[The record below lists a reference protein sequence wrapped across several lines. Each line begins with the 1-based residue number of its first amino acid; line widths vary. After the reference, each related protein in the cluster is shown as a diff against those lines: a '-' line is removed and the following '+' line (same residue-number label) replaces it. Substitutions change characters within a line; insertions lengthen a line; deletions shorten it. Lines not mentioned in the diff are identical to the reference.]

1 MGLRAKFNLVLI
13 LMFLVGLGISG
24 YVSYS
29 LLQKNAR
36 AEIVRNAELMLATAK
51 SIRNYTVSQIRPL
64 LADQLTQT
72 FHPQTV
78 PAYAAT
84 EAIQDLR
91 TKYPHYSY
99 KEATLNPTNPRDL
112 AEGWEIEVIDKF
124 RKSDELT
131 NIVGERYTAD
141 GRILY
146 IANPI
151 KISNPACL
159 ACHSEPSAAPASML
173 KLYGRINGFGWEYN
187 EIVGAQI
194 VSVPMTLPIQNAN
207 EAFLTFMIS
216 LFSIFLLVFVTLN
229 LMLNRLIIAPI
240 VKMSESADKVS
251 VGDFSV
257 PELHSEGKDE
267 ISLLST
273 SFNRMRRSLEKAL
286 KMIS

>member
-36 AEIVRNAELMLATAK
+36 AEVIRNAELMLATAM
-51 SIRNYTVSQIRPL
+51 SIRSYTVNQVRPL
-64 LADQLTQT
+64 LADQLTQV

-84 EAIQDLR
+84 ETIQDLR
-91 TKYPHYSY
+91 TKYPHYAY

-131 NIVGERYTAD
+131 NVVGERYTAD

-207 EAFLTFMIS
+207 QAFLTFMIS
-216 LFSIFLLVFVTLN
+216 LFSIFFLVFVTLN
-229 LMLNRLIIAPI
+229 LMLNRLIITPI